1 MGGRDGGAVDESVDG
16 YKDGAVHW
24 SVGGHRGGA
33 LDGSVGGHRDGAVNW
48 FVGGYRCG
56 DVNGL
61 AGECGDVVDV
71 SDVDG
76 VCGNITLNPPALPM
90 NSHQQQ
96 SQPFDSVLVSRQ
108 TLLSCLTNE
117 PPGNNP
123 PAEIVEVL

>member
-1 MGGRDGGAVDESVDG
+1 MVC
-16 YKDGAVHW
+16 
-24 SVGGHRGGA
+24 GHRGGA

-56 DVNGL
+56 DVNGH
-61 AGECGDVVDV
+61 AGECGNVVDV